1 MTTKLTIFK
10 IYDDCFTKRSGGKL
24 CDDPE
29 FESVMNNFML
39 CRILRMNDQ
48 NMWIAE
54 TINKYQQIL
63 PKRDFYLFVYNTIP
77 KRYKA
82 PFCDFLKKAKKEK
95 DDAEK
100 DGGVVVDDE
109 GYAII

>member
-1 MTTKLTIFK
+1 MAAKLTIFK

-29 FESVMNNFML
+29 FETAMSNFML

-54 TINKYQQIL
+54 IVNKYQQIL
-63 PKRDFYLFVYNTIP
+63 SKRDFYLFVYNTIP
-77 KRYKA
+77 KKFKA
-82 PFCDFLKKAKKEK
+82 PFCDFLKKAKKDKQDEK
-95 DDAEK
+95 DNDVMIDD
-100 DGGVVVDDE
+100 DGYV
-109 GYAII
+109 II